1 MLKNNE
7 NRRNFLKKAALGS
20 IGAISLVDIV
30 KAATRGEKKGREKI
44 KLGKDD
50 IVLFQG
56 DSITDAGRN
65 RESTDF
71 NTTGM
76 LGSGYAMMAAA
87 DLLYRKPDFD
97 LKFYNKGIS
106 GNKVYQ
112 LAERWDA
119 ECLKVK
125 PNVLS
130 ILIGVNDYWHSRR
143 DYKGTAKIYRDDYRA
158 LLAKTRKDLPDV
170 KLIIGEPFAVNGI
183 QAVDD
188 SWYPHFDEYRT
199 IAREMAGEFDAFYIP
214 YQDVF
219 DEAAKL
225 APGSYWTYDGV
236 HPSLAGSQL
245 MAVAWLEAVS

>member
-1 MLKNNE
+1 MIQNNE

-30 KAATRGEKKGREKI
+30 KAATRGEAKSREKI
-44 KLGKDD
+44 KLGKND

-76 LGSGYAMMAAA
+76 LGSGYAMIAAA
-87 DLLYRKPDFD
+87 DILYRKPDFD

-119 ECLKVK
+119 ECLEIK

-130 ILIGVNDYWHSRR
+130 VLIGVNDYWHSRR
-143 DYKGTAKIYRDDYRA
+143 DYKGTAQIYRKDYEA
-158 LLAKTRKDLPDV
+158 LLQRTRKSLPDA

-188 SWYPHFDEYRT
+188 TWYPEFDEYRA
-199 IAREMAGEFDAFYIP
+199 IARDMADRFQAVFIP
-214 YQDVF
+214 YQDIF
-219 DEAAKL
+219 DEAGKL

-236 HPSLAGSQL
+236 HPSLAGAQL
-245 MAVAWLEAVS
+245 MAVAWLNAVL